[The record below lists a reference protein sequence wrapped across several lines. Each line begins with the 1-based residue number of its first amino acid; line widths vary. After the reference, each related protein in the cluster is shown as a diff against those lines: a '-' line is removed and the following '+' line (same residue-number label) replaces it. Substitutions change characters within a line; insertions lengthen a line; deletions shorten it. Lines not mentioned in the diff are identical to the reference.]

1 MFKSFLE
8 HAGDALGRDLL
19 VVEDAL
25 ELESLE
31 GIGDI
36 VDGAYGGEYLVE
48 DATCL
53 DVLVALTAILVVA
66 LNELLA
72 AVALAELD
80 LVAEGAHGDGQGL
93 GGLEEGVGCSER

>member
-1 MFKSFLE
+1 MFKSFPE

-19 VVEDAL
+19 VVEHAL
-25 ELESLE
+25 ELKSLQ

-36 VDGAYGGEYLVE
+36 VDGADGGEYLVE
-48 DATCL
+48 DATRL
-53 DVLVALTAILVVA
+53 DVLVALTAVLVVA

-80 LVAEGAHGDGQGL
+80 LVAEGAYRDGQGF
-93 GGLEEGVGCSER
+93 GGLEEGIGC